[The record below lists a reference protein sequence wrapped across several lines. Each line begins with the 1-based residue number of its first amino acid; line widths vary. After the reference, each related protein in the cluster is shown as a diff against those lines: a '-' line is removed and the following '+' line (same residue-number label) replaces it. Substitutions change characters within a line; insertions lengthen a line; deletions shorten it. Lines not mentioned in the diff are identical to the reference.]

1 MEVIKIGTGFWF
13 VFIFSNLSSQVSV
26 CPVCPCEFQFAFVVS
41 HFKSIFP
48 SWLLALLTSGT
59 TPGAEKQESWINC
72 STNFHNSIICKT
84 RSKLLSCV
92 TSDGSVCLI
101 KPWLMCYLWSPASE
115 MVSNGPPLLVFTS
128 YIVLFH
134 IVSGLVWV
142 TNGIKWKWYKCLWN
156 L

>member
-13 VFIFSNLSSQVSV
+13 VFIFSNLSSQVS
-26 CPVCPCEFQFAFVVS
+26 VCPCEFQFAFVVS

-59 TPGAEKQESWINC
+59 TPGAEKQESWMNC
-72 STNFHNSIICKT
+72 STSFHNSIIRKT

-115 MVSNGPPLLVFTS
+115 MVSNAPPPPGFYFLYSSFPHC
-128 YIVLFH
+128 FR
-134 IVSGLVWV
+134 VSLG
-142 TNGIKWKWYKCLWN
+142 NKWNKTEVI
-156 L
+156 